1 MGNDIHQTPPE
12 CSAERRANDHRIAA
26 IEKSVGEQDRLQ
38 EKMAGNII
46 DLDKRVMATELN
58 HKVLDGKIEKAVT
71 KDEFTPIRMIVYG
84 LAASALT
91 GLLSAI
97 LAKVLM
103 K

>member
-1 MGNDIHQTPPE
+1 MENEFHTTAD
-12 CSAERRANDHRIAA
+12 CNLERRASDHRITSLERAV
-26 IEKSVGEQDRLQ
+26 SEQDCLQ
-38 EKMAGNII
+38 EKMAGSLVDI
-46 DLDKRVMATELN
+46 DKRVMATELN